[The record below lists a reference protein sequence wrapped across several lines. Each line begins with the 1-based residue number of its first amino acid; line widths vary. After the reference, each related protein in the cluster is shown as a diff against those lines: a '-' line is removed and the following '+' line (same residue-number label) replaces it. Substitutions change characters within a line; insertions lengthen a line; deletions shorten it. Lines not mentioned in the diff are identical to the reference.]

1 MRFHKVSRHP
11 YQMLTAREKRIIK
24 NQDPEILHALIES
37 MAEHIEMQKKMLD
50 EALAEKARREQ
61 SGFTLEEK
69 VKLLSRA
76 LYGRKKESRPDA
88 SDRPRDKSQEEALL
102 FSQAEFP
109 SPETRAGGRGKRK
122 IKELDEV
129 VIDHTMTD
137 EELKAEADE
146 RGLTGQWK
154 ETGLFDQCT
163 KIQIIERRYVRE
175 LHRRMKYKFVPDGE
189 TDLEKDL
196 IVTAASEPSLL
207 PGMGYTT
214 EFVASVV
221 ADKYISHMP
230 LERQTREMESLGLLG
245 IKNSTLSRF
254 AALGAASLEPLAEM
268 ILVGDILSAPEI
280 ALHLD
285 ETSWKIQNKLEADGY
300 MWVMSHRRG
309 AYYMFAPTR
318 STSVLKEKLAEF
330 KGVTVTDG
338 WKSYDTLASDLGLP
352 HAYCWAHARREFLPL
367 ESHDPSVKPILDKID
382 RLFAIEREPKDFESL
397 RRLRLEQSSIVAAEL
412 QEMLARELPNSRGES
427 QKRKAIEYTL
437 KRWVGLTLFLDDV
450 RIPMSNNEAERTI
463 RHAVMGRK
471 NYYGSGSHTGA
482 ATAATLF
489 TIIESAKKNDL
500 DPRTFILMSL
510 QRVARGEPLETPLA
524 YARRTRQNAG

>member
-1 MRFHKVSRHP
+1 
-11 YQMLTAREKRIIK
+11 
-24 NQDPEILHALIES
+24 
-37 MAEHIEMQKKMLD
+37 MQKKMLD
-50 EALAEKARREQ
+50 EALAEKSRREQ

-69 VKLLSRA
+69 VKMLSRA

-109 SPETRAGGRGKRK
+109 SPETRAGDRGKRNVK
-122 IKELDEV
+122 KLDEV

-137 EELKAEADE
+137 AELRAEADE
-146 RGLTGQWK
+146 RGISGRWQ

-163 KIQIIERRYVRE
+163 KIQIIERRYVSE
-175 LHRRMKYKFVPDGE
+175 VHRRMKYKFIPDAE
-189 TDLEKDL
+189 TELEKDL
-196 IVTAASEPSLL
+196 IVTAGSESSLL

-230 LERQTREMESLGLLG
+230 LERQAREMESLGLTG

-268 ILVGDILSAPEI
+268 ILKDDILSAPEI
-280 ALHLD
+280 ALHID
-285 ETSWKIQNKLEADGY
+285 ETPWKIQNKREANGH

-309 AYYMFAPTR
+309 AYYMFAPSR
-318 STSVLKEKLAEF
+318 SASVLKEKLAEF
-330 KGVTVTDG
+330 KGVAITDG

-367 ESHDPSVKPILDKID
+367 ENHDPTIKPILDNID

-397 RRLRLEQSSIVAAEL
+397 RRLRLEQSASVAAKL
-412 QEMLARELPNSRGES
+412 HEMLIYELPNSRSQS
-427 QKRKAIEYTL
+427 QKRKAIKYTL
-437 KRWVGLTLFLDDV
+437 KRWAGLTLFLDDV

-510 QRVARGEPLETPLA
+510 QRVARGELLETPLA
-524 YARRTRQNAG
+524 YARRTRQNAD